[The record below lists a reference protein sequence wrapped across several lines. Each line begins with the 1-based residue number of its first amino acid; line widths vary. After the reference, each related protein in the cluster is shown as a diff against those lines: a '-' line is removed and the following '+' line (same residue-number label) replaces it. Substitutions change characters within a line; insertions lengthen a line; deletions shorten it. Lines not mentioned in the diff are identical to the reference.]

1 MIPNVKELL
10 YAGVGVLERTDQ
22 VMDPEPIDYAAL
34 TDDDNIAVVY
44 TDGSQE
50 SFPVKQGSIEPYT
63 YGIVLFSTVDGA
75 EYAIRDVTDLDGSWI
90 SEFKI
95 ELPPITLKDLLTNPE
110 VNFQMPY
117 LENENEKLIAFA
129 APDGEDVIS
138 VMYLNN
144 YGAFLR
150 INESWVSVAPD
161 DTSVEGAE
169 AYNVKPE
176 TAQEFI
182 DMFDKDNVSVEEAKD
197 FLVSVK

>member
-10 YAGVGVLERTDQ
+10 YAGVGVLERTDE
-22 VMDPEPIDYAAL
+22 VMDPQPIDYAAL
-34 TDDDNIAVVY
+34 TKDDNITIVY
-44 TDGSQE
+44 TDDTQE
-50 SFPVKQGSIEPYT
+50 SFLIKQGSIEPYT

-90 SEFKI
+90 SEYKI

-117 LENENEKLIAFA
+117 LEDENEKLIAFV
-129 APDGEDVIS
+129 APDGEDVLT

-144 YGAFLR
+144 YGAFVR

-161 DTSVEGAE
+161 DTSVEGAD
-169 AYNVKPE
+169 AYNVKAE

-182 DMFDKDNVSVEEAKD
+182 DMFDKDNVSIEQAND
-197 FLVSVK
+197 YLVSVQ